1 MAGNDNEVVNLT
13 KKLVNTRSEILRQG
27 EGRKDVEKAM
37 AEIVTNY
44 LNDLGI
50 KAEMLKVEE
59 GRFNVIAEIGQ
70 RDKLMMNGHMD
81 TVPMAD
87 ISQWKYGYECRETN
101 GKLYGL
107 GTSDMK
113 GGIAAMLAAA
123 SSINLKN
130 AKRGLLLAFVADE
143 EGDFKGSNWLFANKP
158 DLFKDVRYG
167 IIGEATDMRIQTGQK
182 GLVDITLTFNGTSA
196 HASTPE
202 AGDNAI
208 SKAARFISYVENIN
222 KNTKGSS
229 FLPSGTT
236 INVGTILGGRSHN
249 TVPDKC
255 TLGID
260 MRTVHGFNTNMAI
273 MSIKRLLREAQFRK
287 SDTDLTINH
296 SKNPF
301 KLDENAEVVKLLKKA
316 TGNQKSIYG
325 SGYTEAELYYSKS
338 GIKCA
343 VFGPGSKKVIHRPN
357 EYVNISNLKKAEN
370 IYKKVM
376 LDWCFNIK

>member
-87 ISQWKYGYECRETN
+87 ISQWKYGYECREAN

-113 GGIAAMLAAA
+113 GGIAAMLVAA

-182 GLVDITLTFNGTSA
+182 GLVDISHWNRV
-196 HASTPE
+196 HV
-202 AGDNAI
+202 AI
-208 SKAARFISYVENIN
+208 HHKFISVANFCNNIE
-222 KNTKGSS
+222 SA
-229 FLPSGTT
+229 F
-236 INVGTILGGRSHN
+236 
-249 TVPDKC
+249 
-255 TLGID
+255 
-260 MRTVHGFNTNMAI
+260 FN
-273 MSIKRLLREAQFRK
+273 L
-287 SDTDLTINH
+287 
-296 SKNPF
+296 
-301 KLDENAEVVKLLKKA
+301 
-316 TGNQKSIYG
+316 
-325 SGYTEAELYYSKS
+325 
-338 GIKCA
+338 
-343 VFGPGSKKVIHRPN
+343 
-357 EYVNISNLKKAEN
+357 
-370 IYKKVM
+370 
-376 LDWCFNIK
+376 